1 MVGLD
6 WSFIQLKF
14 LCQGLLY
21 LQISGVPE
29 IPRLVHHHLGSST
42 GSETYRRTDVDRNY
56 PGYELCGVCGFIFPL
71 AQDEVQIQL
80 LRNLLISESVIMG
93 LGGKLSGAFTET
105 LH

>member
-1 MVGLD
+1 M
-6 WSFIQLKF
+6 
-14 LCQGLLY
+14 
-21 LQISGVPE
+21 
-29 IPRLVHHHLGSST
+29 
-42 GSETYRRTDVDRNY
+42 YRRTDVDRNY
-56 PGYELCGVCGFIFPL
+56 PGYELCGFCGFIFPL